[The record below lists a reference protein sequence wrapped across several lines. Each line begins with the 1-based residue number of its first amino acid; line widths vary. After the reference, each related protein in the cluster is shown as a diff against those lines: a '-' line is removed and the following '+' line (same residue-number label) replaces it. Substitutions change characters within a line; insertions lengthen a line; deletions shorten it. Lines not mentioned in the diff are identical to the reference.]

1 MRRVT
6 FNAPGPWVRLKPD
19 TTYARA
25 HVVSGFSRT
34 ALLLSVALALGA
46 SCRRAPAPTPEVV
59 AISAAT
65 LPADP
70 GDAAWQTAP
79 EHVAPLL
86 LQDLVE
92 PRLMKPSTREVRV
105 RALVN
110 SSEVAFRL
118 EWADGVANDLPGAG
132 RFLDACAVQ
141 VPQKADVNAPD
152 PQMGQQGRPVEIA
165 YWRADWQATVNGRD
179 DSIQALYPNATVD
192 HYPFEARP
200 LEPGSD
206 AQQQMARRYAPAD
219 AAGNRRGG
227 LRQSVVE
234 DLIAEGPGTLSPATA
249 TTSRGR
255 GIRTQNGW
263 AVVITRRMPD
273 GLAPRGRTQ
282 VAFAVWEGSAH
293 EAGSRKMRTGWAG
306 LSMRGQSAVG
316 SGQ

>member
-1 MRRVT
+1 MRR
-6 FNAPGPWVRLKPD
+6 A
-19 TTYARA
+19 
-25 HVVSGFSRT
+25 SI
-34 ALLLSVALALGA
+34 LLLSVAITAGA

-65 LPADP
+65 LPVDP

-79 EHVAPLL
+79 EHVTTLL

-92 PRLMKPSTREVRV
+92 PRLTKPSTKEVRV
-105 RALVN
+105 RALSN
-110 SSEVAFRL
+110 GSEIAFRL

-132 RFLDACAVQ
+132 RFPDGCAVQ
-141 VPQKADVNAPD
+141 LPQKADVNAPD

-179 DSIQALYPNATVD
+179 DTIQALYPNATVD

-206 AQQQMARRYAPAD
+206 AQRQMARRYAPAD
-219 AAGNRRGG
+219 AVGNRRGG
-227 LRQSVVE
+227 LRQSAVE
-234 DLIAEGPGTLSPATA
+234 DLVVEGPGTLSPAPT

-255 GIRTQNGW
+255 GMRTQNGW

-273 GLAPRGRTQ
+273 GLGPRARTQ
-282 VAFAVWEGSAH
+282 IAFAVWEGSAQ
-293 EAGSRKMRTGWAG
+293 ESGSRKMRTGWVG
-306 LSMRGQSAVG
+306 LSMREAP
-316 SGQ
+316 